1 MNNTSLIL
9 TSILYAL
16 FGLLFSL
23 VFQLIIYGICK
34 RLKNNPQKNMV
45 YIGFKSLG
53 IYPFLWINGIAIY
66 NAYKL
71 IKMPFPSISLEDKR
85 KVFVILAIVTISY
98 ILIKAV
104 AEYLDSNPKFAGKF
118 QTTGVFINS
127 IKIITLIIVLLILF
141 NIFGIPIGP
150 IITALGVGGA
160 LIALTLQETF
170 ANFLSGFYIA
180 SSNQIKPGDFVKI
193 SGTPVITGT
202 VSDITWRYTIIKDAY
217 GSYNTIPNSV
227 LAKNTVTNFSQP
239 NNNVF
244 FEVKVKVS
252 HNNNLELV
260 ENIMS
265 EVAEYCIEN
274 YTFAIKGNE
283 VNVRCRSIDINNVE
297 LYIFLL
303 VKGYQNQFAMRD
315 MFYKTLFA
323 EFKKNKIEYPRI
335 NYNVNFAKDAD
346 AKRLQ

>member
-9 TSILYAL
+9 TSVLYGL

-23 VFQLIIYGICK
+23 ILQLIIYTVCK
-34 RLKNNPQKNMV
+34 KLKNNTEKSMV
-45 YIGFKSLG
+45 YIAFKSLG

-71 IKMPFPSISLEDKR
+71 IKMPFPAVSLDDKR
-85 KVFVILAIVTISY
+85 KVFIILAVITFSY
-98 ILIKAV
+98 ILIRAIS
-104 AEYLDSNPKFAGKF
+104 EYLDSNPKFAGKF
-118 QTTGVFINS
+118 QTTGVFINT
-127 IKIITLIIVLLILF
+127 IKVTAAIIVLLILF

-180 SSNQIKPGDFVKI
+180 SSNQIKPGDFVKVT
-193 SGTPVITGT
+193 GDNVIQGT
-202 VSDITWRYTIIKDAY
+202 VADITWRYTIIKDVY
-217 GSYNTIPNSV
+217 DNYNTIPNSV

-239 NNNVF
+239 NNNVY
-244 FEVKVKVS
+244 FEVNVKVA
-252 HNNNLELV
+252 NTNNLELV
-260 ENIMS
+260 ENIMA

-274 YTFAIKGNE
+274 YNYAVKNNP
-283 VNVRCRSIDINNVE
+283 VNVRCRAIGINHVE
-297 LYIFLL
+297 MYIFLL
-303 VKGYQNQFAMRD
+303 VKGYSNQFTFRD

-323 EFKKNKIEYPRI
+323 EFKKNKIEYPKI
-335 NYNVNFAKDAD
+335 NYSVNSVKN
-346 AKRLQ
+346 